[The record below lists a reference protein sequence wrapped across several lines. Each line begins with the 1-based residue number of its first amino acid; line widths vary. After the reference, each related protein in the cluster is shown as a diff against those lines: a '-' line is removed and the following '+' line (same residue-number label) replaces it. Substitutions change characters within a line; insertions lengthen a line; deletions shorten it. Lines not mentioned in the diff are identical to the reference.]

1 MNYLCRLV
9 IGDVLE
15 RNEAE
20 ARHALVAGHP
30 LVVFDSKV
38 VAVTTHRPAIDL
50 SEGVVPALVRWCGGG
65 AREWRGE
72 AVRVE

>member
-20 ARHALVAGHP
+20 GRHALVAGHP

-50 SEGVVPALVRWCGGG
+50 REGVVHGSVNAEVRIQ
-65 AREWRGE
+65 E
-72 AVRVE
+72 AKLPK